1 MGYLIGRMFINKEK
15 HFFVEG
21 KGRMSFLYN
30 DFPNAVIDKTA
41 LKSILQEA
49 ILFAMDFELIT
60 PLLMMYKWLPY
71 IKLKRLVK
79 T

>member
-1 MGYLIGRMFINKEK
+1 
-15 HFFVEG
+15 
-21 KGRMSFLYN
+21 MSFLYN

-60 PLLMMYKWLPY
+60 PLFNDVQVVTY
-71 IKLKRLVK
+71 IKLKRFSQNTKLK
-79 T
+79 TAKRLGFRFTNEK